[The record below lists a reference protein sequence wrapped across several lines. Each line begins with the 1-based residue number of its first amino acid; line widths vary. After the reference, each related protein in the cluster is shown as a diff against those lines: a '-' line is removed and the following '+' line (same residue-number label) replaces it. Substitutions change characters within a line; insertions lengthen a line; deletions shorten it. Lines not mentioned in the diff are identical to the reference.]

1 MLFILFLYTDHIGDK
16 MGDLFKKVQAKEKIE
31 NEVKVH
37 PVKKMASTGKNKM
50 ISAKVNDQLYAQFTE
65 INKAYGI
72 SNNSA
77 LNMLIATYVKD
88 KKDILDERF

>member
-1 MLFILFLYTDHIGDK
+1 
-16 MGDLFKKVQAKEKIE
+16 MGDLFEKVQAKEKIE
-31 NEVKVH
+31 NEIKVH
-37 PVKKMASTGKNKM
+37 PVKKMTSNGKNKM

-77 LNMLIATYVKD
+77 LNMLIATYVKE

>member
-1 MLFILFLYTDHIGDK
+1 
-16 MGDLFKKVQAKEKIE
+16 MGDLLEKAKAKEKIE
-31 NEVKVH
+31 KEIKVH
-37 PVKKMASTGKNKM
+37 PIKKMTSTGKNKM

-88 KKDILDERF
+88 KKDILDI

>member
-1 MLFILFLYTDHIGDK
+1 
-16 MGDLFKKVQAKEKIE
+16 MGDLLKKIQAKEKIE

-37 PVKKMASTGKNKM
+37 PVKKMASAGKNKM
-50 ISAKVNDQLYAQFTE
+50 ISAKVNDQLYAQFAE

-77 LNMLIATYVKD
+77 LNMLIATYVKE
-88 KKDILDERF
+88 KKDILEQ

>member
-1 MLFILFLYTDHIGDK
+1 
-16 MGDLFKKVQAKEKIE
+16 MGDLLEKAKAKEKIE
-31 NEVKVH
+31 KEIKVH
-37 PVKKMASTGKNKM
+37 PIKKMTSTGKNKM

-88 KKDILDERF
+88 KKDILE

>member
-1 MLFILFLYTDHIGDK
+1 MGDK

-31 NEVKVH
+31 KEVKVH
-37 PVKKMASTGKNKM
+37 PIKKMTSTGKNKM

-88 KKDILDERF
+88 KKDILDI

>member
-1 MLFILFLYTDHIGDK
+1 
-16 MGDLFKKVQAKEKIE
+16 MGDLFEKVQAKEKIE
-31 NEVKVH
+31 NETKIH

-88 KKDILDERF
+88 KKDILDI

>member
-1 MLFILFLYTDHIGDK
+1 

-31 NEVKVH
+31 NEIKVH

-88 KKDILDERF
+88 KKDILDI